1 MALGSFNLSLLMQV
15 HEAAGSCGGAWW
27 QAAAMLATT
36 SIRRPVSVRHD
47 TPIGLSLC
55 LSEMEIRGSGGYS

>member
-1 MALGSFNLSLLMQV
+1 MQV
-15 HEAAGSCGGAWW
+15 HEAAGTAPQLRWW

-55 LSEMEIRGSGGYS
+55 LSEMGLRGSGGYS